1 MRSWE
6 CDVCGHIHEGEA
18 APEKC
23 PVCDAP
29 SENFVE
35 VTKKASET
43 IKGNSAED
51 GVERK
56 WRCTLCGYVHT
67 GTAPPETCP
76 VCNAGPEMFE
86 EVLEEETEEEQ
97 VVLVEKRWKCTVCG
111 YIHTGPFSLMPPPL
125 ASDSHPMVGRET
137 LEEWQASQKV
147 W

>member
-6 CDVCGHIHEGEA
+6 CDICGHIHEGEA

-35 VTKKASET
+35 VTKKDSET
-43 IKGNSAED
+43 IKGNSAEG

-67 GTAPPETCP
+67 CSREGT
-76 VCNAGPEMFE
+76 
-86 EVLEEETEEEQ
+86 
-97 VVLVEKRWKCTVCG
+97 KRPG
-111 YIHTGPFSLMPPPL
+111 
-125 ASDSHPMVGRET
+125 
-137 LEEWQASQKV
+137 
-147 W
+147 